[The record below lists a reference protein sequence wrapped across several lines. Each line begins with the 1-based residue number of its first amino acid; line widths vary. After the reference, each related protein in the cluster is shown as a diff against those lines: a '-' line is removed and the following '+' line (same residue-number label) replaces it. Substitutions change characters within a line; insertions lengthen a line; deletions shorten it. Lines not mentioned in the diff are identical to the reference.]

1 MGDQLTDSLKKSE
14 GPVLEELPLP
24 QMAQLDGSLQRLVLL
39 DAFLKAQVGEL
50 RSRVEEGGRREG
62 RTTWDPACKVF
73 IGGLKSSMGRL
84 QLKVTNAAL
93 TVSW

>member
-1 MGDQLTDSLKKSE
+1 
-14 GPVLEELPLP
+14 
-24 QMAQLDGSLQRLVLL
+24 MAQLDGSLQRLVLL

-50 RSRVEEGGRREG
+50 RGRGGEDAGRREG

-84 QLKVTNAAL
+84 QLKVT
-93 TVSW
+93 